1 MEFLHSKQQR
11 AGILI
16 ILLGIAILIAIAPF
30 ASGLLGSAV
39 LYVMCAPVYQRLGRR
54 MNADLAAAITL
65 IGAIL
70 IIALPI
76 GWIIFLA
83 ADQLPDAL
91 RSAQQSTFI
100 QRVSALRIGRI
111 QIGNEIAKAS
121 GSLIQWLSGQAFDF
135 VGGAAKA
142 TLNFVISFFALYY
155 MLLSAERSWRVF
167 RRVLPFS
174 EDTAD
179 ELRTRFY
186 SVTHATLLGTVLTAL
201 LQGTLI
207 GIGFRVVGL
216 PNAALWGVVTAF
228 CSILPVLGSAMVWL
242 PGTLVLAL
250 EQQYGMAAILFVIG
264 AVFASN
270 IDNVIRPI
278 VFKRV
283 SNIHPM
289 ITLVGAFAGV
299 SIFGLLG
306 ILLGPLAI
314 QYFFVLVRLYREEYI
329 DRQVTRTMEM
339 KIPHPLTDPT
349 WEMEEVRVGGA
360 VGGAVEGRDG
370 ARDGGRGTGDGSAR
384 A

>member
-100 QRVSALRIGRI
+100 QRVSARRIGRI

-384 A
+384 D

>member
-16 ILLGIAILIAIAPF
+16 ILLGIAILFAIAPF

-39 LYVMCAPVYQRLGRR
+39 LYVMCAPVYRRLARA

-70 IIALPI
+70 VIALPI
-76 GWIIFLA
+76 GWVVFLA

-91 RSAQQSTFI
+91 RSAQQSSFI
-100 QRVSALRIGRI
+100 QRLSALRVGRI
-111 QIGNEIAKAS
+111 QIGTEIAKAS
-121 GSLIQWLSGQAFDF
+121 GSLIQWMSAQAFDF

-142 TLNFVISFFALYY
+142 TLNLVIAFFALYY
-155 MLLSAERSWRVF
+155 MLLSADRSWRVF

-250 EQQYGMAAILFVIG
+250 EQQYGMAVILFVIG

-299 SIFGLLG
+299 AIFGLLG

-329 DRQVTRTMEM
+329 DKQVTRTMEM
-339 KIPHPLTDPT
+339 KIPHPLADPT
-349 WEMEEVRVGGA
+349 WELEEVRVGG
-360 VGGAVEGRDG
+360 GMQE
-370 ARDGGRGTGDGSAR
+370 RDGGRGTGDGSAR

>member
-16 ILLGIAILIAIAPF
+16 ILLGIAILIAVAPF

-39 LYVMCAPVYQRLGRR
+39 LYVMCAPVYQYLGRR